1 MLVQELRVV
10 VDPAAGFRVRYQ
22 LLSGDPSPRISVGAG
37 PFNNSDSADAWGGN
51 HSVDAIFRLDTGLTG
66 NAAEGV
72 GPVWYVDGN
81 GLELQRH
88 AFNWRPFYNGAS
100 VTEGARGVLH
110 SAMSAADRHPAGTY
124 FDPAYPVSC
133 QYVGF
138 TAGIFMGEE
147 REEKRIWGAQTGTPP
162 TPAPTASHSL
172 LQPMRLPPRPLAAAL
187 PSEEAS
193 PLAPEP
199 MASLSA
205 SSLPTRSAARP
216 SSLGRSRSW

>member
-1 MLVQELRVV
+1 MSGGRRLCSRRALPTPLCCGDACSENAWDFATDGATAALDFPGPANGLQTAQILLGPVVQVTCASKRGRAIGSRLTLLDFAGAPAVLVQELRVV

-88 AFNWRPFYNGAS
+88 AFNWRPFYNGAGGQR
-100 VTEGARGVLH
+100 V
-110 SAMSAADRHPAGTY
+110 
-124 FDPAYPVSC
+124 
-133 QYVGF
+133 
-138 TAGIFMGEE
+138 
-147 REEKRIWGAQTGTPP
+147 
-162 TPAPTASHSL
+162 
-172 LQPMRLPPRPLAAAL
+172 
-187 PSEEAS
+187 
-193 PLAPEP
+193 
-199 MASLSA
+199 
-205 SSLPTRSAARP
+205 
-216 SSLGRSRSW
+216 